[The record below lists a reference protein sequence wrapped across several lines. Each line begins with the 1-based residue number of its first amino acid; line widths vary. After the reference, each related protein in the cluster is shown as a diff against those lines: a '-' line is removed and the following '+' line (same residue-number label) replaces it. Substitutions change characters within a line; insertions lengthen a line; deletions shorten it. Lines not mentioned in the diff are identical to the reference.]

1 MKIRTKL
8 TVLLLVS
15 FLIVICL
22 SVILIGHIGEENQ
35 KSNPDFPK
43 SQSLRE
49 NARLIDESA
58 KTRENEQGLLSIT
71 FSLIIIG
78 ITLIMIAGLV
88 FSRKRTRKLA
98 DVVEQLKREI
108 EERKRIESEY
118 RAARTEAELANR
130 TKSQFLANMS
140 HEIRTPMNAV
150 IGMAELVLGTELTI
164 EQEEYIATMKTS
176 AESLLG
182 LLNDILDLS
191 KIEMG
196 KLDIEPVEFDFRE
209 CLNEIAKNLFIH
221 VQRKKI
227 ELIYDIGLDIPKILW
242 GDPCRLRQILT
253 NLIGNAVKFTEK
265 GIILL
270 KTTIQ
275 ERKPGTRETRDQL
288 VLHFSISDT
297 GIGIPGDK
305 LELIFEKFTQSDS
318 SITRRFGGSGLG
330 LAISRQLVQLMGGNL
345 WVQSPGE
352 LKDMKNAAPGST
364 FHFTLSFGV
373 PGQKVREMG
382 EPVDIKMLKG
392 TPALVVD
399 DNPINRKIFKE
410 MLERWGLK
418 PQMADSGLKA
428 VKMLKQAAAGNNKFQ
443 LILMDIQMPGMDGFE
458 TVRRI
463 RNDEAIKDSPVIV
476 VTSAGV
482 KGDGRRCRDLGIAA
496 YLRKPV
502 PFTEM
507 LETLLI
513 VMGSVARKNK
523 DFKLITRYSLRESR
537 KKINIL
543 VVEDNLINQK
553 LIVRILQKRGYLV
566 DTANDGKEA
575 VEKLSHNSYD
585 LVLMDIQMPK
595 MDGIEATE
603 SIRKK
608 EKEENAK
615 MTPIIALT
623 AYAMKGDKERFLK
636 AGMNSYISKPIKQD
650 QLMETIEKLFYENQ
664 GE

>member
-1 MKIRTKL
+1 MKTKL

-15 FLIVICL
+15 LFIIIAL
-22 SVILIGHIGEENQ
+22 SVIVIGHLGEEN
-35 KSNPDFPK
+35 KNSNPDFSK
-43 SQSLRE
+43 IEESAEIRE
-49 NARLIDESA
+49 ND
-58 KTRENEQGLLSIT
+58 QGFLLVI
-71 FSLIIIG
+71 FSVIIIG
-78 ITLIMIAGLV
+78 IVLIIFAGLV
-88 FSRKRTRKLA
+88 FSRTRTKELSDA
-98 DVVEQLKREI
+98 VERLKREI
-108 EERKRIESEY
+108 EERKQIEAEY
-118 RAARTEAELANR
+118 REARTEAESANLA
-130 TKSQFLANMS
+130 KSQFLANMS
-140 HEIRTPMNAV
+140 HEIRTPMNAI
-150 IGMAELVLGTELTI
+150 IGMAELVLDTELTI
-164 EQEEYIATMKTS
+164 EQEEYIATLKTS

-191 KIEMG
+191 KIEVG
-196 KLDIEPVEFDFRE
+196 RLDIEPVEFHFRE
-209 CLNEIAKNLFIH
+209 CLDEIAKNLFIH

-227 ELIYDIGLDIPKILW
+227 ELIYDIGMDIPKILW
-242 GDPCRLRQILT
+242 GDPSRLRQILT
-253 NLIGNAVKFTEK
+253 NLIGNAIKFTEE

-270 KTTIQ
+270 KIAID
-275 ERKPGTRETRDQL
+275 ERKPGTRDTCDEL

-305 LELIFEKFTQSDS
+305 QALIFEKFTQSDS

-330 LAISRQLVQLMGGNL
+330 LAISRQLVQLMGGTL
-345 WVQSPGE
+345 RVQSPGE
-352 LKDMKNAAPGST
+352 LKDMKNGAPGST
-364 FHFTLSFGV
+364 FHITLSFKV
-373 PGQKVREMG
+373 PKQEVKEMG

-392 TPALVVD
+392 VPALVVD

-418 PQMADSGLKA
+418 PQMADSGTKA
-428 VKMLKQAAAGNNKFQ
+428 LELLKQAAAENNKFQ
-443 LILMDIQMPGMDGFE
+443 LILMDIQMPEMDGFE
-458 TVRRI
+458 TVKRI
-463 RNDEAIKDSPVIV
+463 RNDEAIKDSQVIV

-482 KGDGRRCRDLGIAA
+482 KGDGQRCRDLGIAA

-502 PFTEM
+502 PFSEM

-513 VMGSVARKNK
+513 AMGNMARKKK

-537 KKINIL
+537 KNINIL

-575 VEKLSHNSYD
+575 MEKLSYSNYD
-585 LVLMDIQMPK
+585 LVLMDIQMPE

-603 SIRKK
+603 LIRKK
-608 EKEENAK
+608 EKEEKAK

-636 AGMNSYISKPIKQD
+636 AGMNSYISKPIKQN

>member
-1 MKIRTKL
+1 MRTKL

-15 FLIVICL
+15 FFIVIAL
-22 SVILIGHIGEENQ
+22 SVFVFGHPGGENQ
-35 KSNPDFPK
+35 KSNI
-43 SQSLRE
+43 E
-49 NARLIDESA
+49 NARLIEEPA
-58 KTRENEQGLLSIT
+58 ENRENEQGLLLIIFSI
-71 FSLIIIG
+71 IIIG
-78 ITLIMIAGLV
+78 LALIIFAGLV
-88 FSRKRTRKLA
+88 FARKRTKELSGA
-98 DVVEQLKREI
+98 VERLKREI
-108 EERKRIESEY
+108 EERKQIEAEY
-118 RAARTEAELANR
+118 REARTEAESSNR
-130 TKSQFLANMS
+130 AKSQFLANMS
-140 HEIRTPMNAV
+140 HEIRTPMNAI
-150 IGMAELVLGTELTI
+150 IGMAELVLDTELTI
-164 EQEEYIATMKTS
+164 EQEEYIATLKTS

-191 KIEMG
+191 KIEVG
-196 KLDIEPVEFDFRE
+196 KLDIEPVEFHFRE

-227 ELIYDIGLDIPKILW
+227 ELIYDIALDIPKILW
-242 GDPCRLRQILT
+242 GDPSRLRQILT

-270 KTTIQ
+270 KIAID
-275 ERKPGTRETRDQL
+275 ERKPGTRGTRDEL

-297 GIGIPGDK
+297 GIGIPGNK
-305 LELIFEKFTQSDS
+305 QKLIFEKFTQSDS

-330 LAISRQLVQLMGGNL
+330 LAISMQLVQLMGGNL
-345 WVQSPGE
+345 WVQSPGQ
-352 LKDMKNAAPGST
+352 LKDMKNGAPGST
-364 FHFTLSFGV
+364 FHFTLSFEV
-373 PGQKVREMG
+373 PKQEVREIG

-410 MLERWGLK
+410 MLERWGLR
-418 PQMADSGLKA
+418 PQMADSGPKA
-428 VKMLKQAAAGNNKFQ
+428 LELLKQAAAENNKFQ
-443 LILMDIQMPGMDGFE
+443 LVLMDIQMPEMDGFE
-458 TVRRI
+458 TVRQI
-463 RNDEAIKDSPVIV
+463 RNDEVIKDSLVIV

-482 KGDGRRCRDLGIAA
+482 KGDGQRCRDLGIAG

-513 VMGSVARKNK
+513 VMGNAPRKKK

-553 LIVRILQKRGYLV
+553 LIVRILEKRGYLV
-566 DTANDGKEA
+566 DMANDGKEA
-575 VEKLSHNSYD
+575 VEKMSYSNYD
-585 LVLMDIQMPK
+585 LALMDIQMPE

-603 SIRKK
+603 LIRKK

-636 AGMNSYISKPIKQD
+636 AGMNSYISKPIKQNE
-650 QLMETIEKLFYENQ
+650 LLETIEKLFYENQ

>member
-1 MKIRTKL
+1 M
-8 TVLLLVS
+8 LVS
-15 FLIVICL
+15 FFIVMASSVIVI
-22 SVILIGHIGEENQ
+22 GHPGGENQ
-35 KSNPDFPK
+35 KSNPK
-43 SQSLRE
+43 
-49 NARLIDESA
+49 NARLIEESA
-58 KTRENEQGLLSIT
+58 ENREKEPGLLSSA
-71 FSLIIIG
+71 FSLIIMG
-78 ITLIMIAGLV
+78 IALILFAGLV
-88 FSRKRTRKLA
+88 FAGKRTRKLA
-98 DVVEQLKREI
+98 DKVEQLKAEI
-108 EERKRIESEY
+108 DERKQIEAEY
-118 RAARTEAELANR
+118 REARTEAESANLA
-130 TKSQFLANMS
+130 KSQFLANMS
-140 HEIRTPMNAV
+140 HEIRTPMNAI
-150 IGMAELVLGTELTI
+150 IGMSELVLGTELTL
-164 EQEEYIATMKTS
+164 EQEEYITTLKTS

-270 KTTIQ
+270 KAAIQ
-275 ERKPGTRETRDQL
+275 ERKPGNRENRDEL

-297 GIGIPGDK
+297 GIGIPQDK
-305 LELIFEKFTQSDS
+305 QELIFEKFTQSDS

-330 LAISRQLVQLMGGNL
+330 LAISKQLVQLMGGNL
-345 WVQSPGE
+345 WVQSPGQ

-364 FHFTLSFGV
+364 FHITLSFAV
-373 PGQKVREMG
+373 PKQEVKEMG

-392 TPALVVD
+392 IPALVVD

-418 PQMADSGLKA
+418 PQLADSGLKA
-428 VKMLKQAAAGNNKFQ
+428 VEMLKQAAAENNKFQ
-443 LILMDIQMPGMDGFE
+443 LILMDIQMPDMDGFE

-463 RNDEAIKDSPVIV
+463 RNDETIKDSPVIV

-482 KGDGRRCRDLGIAA
+482 KGDGQRCRDLGIAA

-513 VMGSVARKNK
+513 VMGHVVRKNK
-523 DFKLITRYSLRESR
+523 DFKLITRYSLRENR
-537 KKINIL
+537 NKINIL

-553 LIVRILQKRGYLV
+553 LIVRILQKKGYLV
-566 DTANDGKEA
+566 DTADDGKEA
-575 VEKLSHNSYD
+575 VKKLSYSNYD

-595 MDGIEATE
+595 MDGIKATE
-603 SIRKK
+603 LIRKK
-608 EKEENAK
+608 EKNENAK

-623 AYAMKGDKERFLK
+623 AHAMKGDKERFLK
-636 AGMNSYISKPIKQD
+636 AGMNSYISKPIKQN

>member
-1 MKIRTKL
+1 MKIRPKL

-15 FLIVICL
+15 LFMVIAL
-22 SVILIGHIGEENQ
+22 SVIVIGHLGGENQ
-35 KSNPDFPK
+35 KSNPDFAK
-43 SQSLRE
+43 SE
-49 NARLIDESA
+49 ESA
-58 KTRENEQGLLSIT
+58 ETRKSEQGFLLIAFSIIIIGFASIT
-71 FSLIIIG
+71 F
-78 ITLIMIAGLV
+78 AGLV
-88 FSRKRTRKLA
+88 FSRKRNKELSNTI
-98 DVVEQLKREI
+98 EQLKREI
-108 EERKRIESEY
+108 EERKQIEAEY
-118 RAARTEAELANR
+118 REARTEAESANLA
-130 TKSQFLANMS
+130 KSQFLANMS
-140 HEIRTPMNAV
+140 HEIRTPMNAI
-150 IGMAELVLGTELTI
+150 IGMSELVLGTELTI
-164 EQEEYIATMKTS
+164 EQEEYITTLKAS

-182 LLNDILDLS
+182 LLNDMLDLS

-196 KLDIEPVEFDFRE
+196 RLDIEPVEFDFRE

-227 ELIYDIGLDIPKILW
+227 ELIYDISLDIPKILC

-253 NLIGNAVKFTEK
+253 NLIGNAIKFTEE

-270 KTTIQ
+270 KTVID
-275 ERKPGTRETRDQL
+275 ERKPGTRDTQDEL

-297 GIGIPGDK
+297 GIGIPEDK
-305 LELIFEKFTQSDS
+305 QELIFEKFTQSDS

-330 LAISRQLVQLMGGNL
+330 LAISMQLVKLMGGNL
-345 WVQSPGE
+345 WVQSPGQ
-352 LKDMKNAAPGST
+352 LKDMKNGVPGST
-364 FHFTLSFGV
+364 FHITLSFGV
-373 PGQKVREMG
+373 PRQEVREVG
-382 EPVDIKMLKG
+382 EHIDIKMLKG
-392 TPALVVD
+392 VPALVVD

-418 PQMADSGLKA
+418 PQMADNGLKA
-428 VKMLKQAAAGNNKFQ
+428 LEMLKQAAAENKKFQ
-443 LILMDIQMPGMDGFE
+443 LILMDIQMPEMDGFE

-463 RNDEAIKDSPVIV
+463 RDDNAIKDSPVIV

-482 KGDGRRCRDLGIAA
+482 KGDGQRCRDLGIAA

-513 VMGSVARKNK
+513 VMGNVPQENK

-537 KKINIL
+537 NKINIL
-543 VVEDNLINQK
+543 VVEDNLVNQK
-553 LIVRILQKRGYLV
+553 LIVRILQKRSYLV
-566 DTANDGKEA
+566 DTANDGNEA
-575 VEKLSHNSYD
+575 VEKMSHNNYD

-603 SIRKK
+603 LIRKK
-608 EKEENAK
+608 EKEENAR

-623 AYAMKGDKERFLK
+623 AHAMKGDKERFLK

>member
-1 MKIRTKL
+1 MRTKL

-15 FLIVICL
+15 FFIAIAL
-22 SVILIGHIGEENQ
+22 SVFVFGHPGGENQ
-35 KSNPDFPK
+35 KSNI
-43 SQSLRE
+43 E
-49 NARLIDESA
+49 NARLIEEPA
-58 KTRENEQGLLSIT
+58 ENRENEQGLLLIIFSI
-71 FSLIIIG
+71 IIIG
-78 ITLIMIAGLV
+78 LALIIFAGLV
-88 FSRKRTRKLA
+88 FARKRTKELSGA
-98 DVVEQLKREI
+98 VERLKREI
-108 EERKRIESEY
+108 EERKQIEAEY
-118 RAARTEAELANR
+118 REARTEAESSNR
-130 TKSQFLANMS
+130 AKSQFLANMS
-140 HEIRTPMNAV
+140 HEIRTPMNAI
-150 IGMAELVLGTELTI
+150 IGMSELVLDTELTI
-164 EQEEYIATMKTS
+164 EQEEYIATLKTS

-191 KIEMG
+191 KIEVG
-196 KLDIEPVEFDFRE
+196 KLDIEPVEFHFRE

-227 ELIYDIGLDIPKILW
+227 ELIYDIALDIPKILW
-242 GDPCRLRQILT
+242 GDPSRLRQILT

-270 KTTIQ
+270 KIAID
-275 ERKPGTRETRDQL
+275 ERKPGTRGTRDEL

-305 LELIFEKFTQSDS
+305 QKLIFEKFTQSDS

-330 LAISRQLVQLMGGNL
+330 LAISMQLVQLMGGNL

-352 LKDMKNAAPGST
+352 LKDMKNGAPGST
-364 FHFTLSFGV
+364 FHFTLSFEV
-373 PGQKVREMG
+373 PKQEVREIG

-410 MLERWGLK
+410 MLERWGLR
-418 PQMADSGLKA
+418 PQMADSGPKA
-428 VKMLKQAAAGNNKFQ
+428 LELLKQAAAENNKFQ
-443 LILMDIQMPGMDGFE
+443 LVLMDIQMPEMDGFE
-458 TVRRI
+458 TVRQI
-463 RNDEAIKDSPVIV
+463 RNDEVIKDSLVIV

-482 KGDGRRCRDLGIAA
+482 KGDGQRCRDLGIAG

-513 VMGSVARKNK
+513 VMGNAPRKKK

-553 LIVRILQKRGYLV
+553 LIVRILEKRGYLV

-575 VEKLSHNSYD
+575 VEKISYSNYD
-585 LVLMDIQMPK
+585 LALMDIQMPA

-603 SIRKK
+603 LIRKK

-636 AGMNSYISKPIKQD
+636 AGMNSYISKPIKQNE
-650 QLMETIEKLFYENQ
+650 LMETIEKLFYENQ